1 FLISYLKNS
10 IYLIKNYTL
19 LNMEMLKKV
28 AIIGSGI
35 CGAYLANALAAKY
48 EVYVFEKARGLGGR
62 SASKRQAE
70 TSFDYGV
77 SYFSIQDPDLQS
89 FLSGALLHENIEL
102 LDRKIIKLDR
112 NDKENS
118 GNRIVESFPERTA
131 RENTEGGVG
140 EQSTEALFVS
150 KPYGNSFAKLLLKDI
165 KKIFLETKIQ
175 SLVKNIVTKIED
187 CKQPQ
192 NGLVL
197 QSLQSDSK
205 YKLVLEDAAEF
216 DVDFDIII
224 STAPAEQTARIYSKY
239 DDLVKSLSTVKYNP
253 AFVLMFSLKQSA
265 ELFSSTVVSELI
277 SKIRD
282 ADILKIKNSIIE
294 EVILNHKKPLRDS
307 NTPAFVI
314 KASKSFTEN
323 NLEMEHALIE
333 EVLLNEFFSIMGFD
347 VDSMPELGFKHLH
360 RWLYSTPVID
370 SECKD
375 LVNIEF
381 SENKE
386 NKALQEIPRTFLK
399 AEGEEIYA
407 VGDYVLGLSSE
418 FINDQNNLVETDL
431 EPSGVEASLLSA
443 RALARILN
451 FS

>member
-1 FLISYLKNS
+1 
-10 IYLIKNYTL
+10 
-19 LNMEMLKKV
+19 MEILKKV

-35 CGAYLANALAAKY
+35 CGAYLANLLAAKY

-89 FLSGALLHENIEL
+89 FLSGALFHENIEL

-112 NDKENS
+112 NAES
-118 GNRIVESFPERTA
+118 GVC
-131 RENTEGGVG
+131 

-150 KPYGNSFAKLLLKDI
+150 KPYGNSFAKALLKDI
-165 KKIFLETKIQ
+165 KNIFLETSIQ
-175 SLVKNIVTKIED
+175 GVVKENAENVVEPRSLN
-187 CKQPQ
+187 
-192 NGLVL
+192 
-197 QSLQSDSK
+197 DSK
-205 YKLVLEDAAEF
+205 YKLILENAAES

-224 STAPAEQTARIYSKY
+224 STAPAEQSAQIYAKY

-265 ELFSSTVVSELI
+265 GMFSSTVVSESI

-294 EVILNHKKPLRDS
+294 EIIFNHKKPLRDS
-307 NTPAFVI
+307 NIPAFVI
-314 KASKSFTEN
+314 KASKSFTEA
-323 NLEMEHALIE
+323 NLEKEHALIE
-333 EVLLNEFFSIMGFD
+333 EALLNEFFSIMGFD
-347 VDSMPELGFKHLH
+347 LDSMPELGFKYLH
-360 RWLYSTPVID
+360 RWLYSTPAIN
-370 SECKD
+370 SECKA

-386 NKALQEIPRTFLK
+386 SKALQEAPKTFLK
-399 AEGEEIYA
+399 AENEEIYA
-407 VGDYVLGLSSE
+407 TGDYILGSL
-418 FINDQNNLVETDL
+418 
-431 EPSGVEASLLSA
+431 GVEASLLSA
-443 RALARILN
+443 RALARILGACSRTN
-451 FS
+451 KFKAEEDE

>member
-1 FLISYLKNS
+1 VVVLNN
-10 IYLIKNYTL
+10 IYLIKSNTL
-19 LNMEMLKKV
+19 LNMEILKKV

-35 CGAYLANALAAKY
+35 CGAYLANLLAAKY

-89 FLSGALLHENIEL
+89 FLSGALFHENIEL

-112 NDKENS
+112 NA
-118 GNRIVESFPERTA
+118 ER
-131 RENTEGGVG
+131 GVW

-150 KPYGNSFAKLLLKDI
+150 KPYGNSFIKALLKDI
-165 KKIFLETKIQ
+165 KNIFLETKIYGVVKENAGNVVEPR
-175 SLVKNIVTKIED
+175 SLN
-187 CKQPQ
+187 
-192 NGLVL
+192 
-197 QSLQSDSK
+197 DSK
-205 YKLVLEDAAEF
+205 YRLILENAAEF

-224 STAPAEQTARIYSKY
+224 STAPAEQSAQIYAKY

-265 ELFSSTVVSELI
+265 GMFSSTVVSESI

-294 EVILNHKKPLRDS
+294 EIIFNHKKPLRDS
-307 NTPAFVI
+307 NIPAFVI
-314 KASKSFTEN
+314 KASKSFTEA
-323 NLEMEHALIE
+323 NLEKEHALIE
-333 EVLLNEFFSIMGFD
+333 EALLNEFFSIMGFD
-347 VDSMPELGFKHLH
+347 LDSMPELGFKYLH
-360 RWLYSTPVID
+360 RWLYSTPAIN
-370 SECKD
+370 SECKA

-386 NKALQEIPRTFLK
+386 SKALQEAPKTFLK
-399 AEGEEIYA
+399 AENEEIYA
-407 VGDYVLGLSSE
+407 TGDYILGSL
-418 FINDQNNLVETDL
+418 
-431 EPSGVEASLLSA
+431 GVEASLLSA
-443 RALARILN
+443 RALARILGV
-451 FS
+451 

>member
-1 FLISYLKNS
+1 MLVFLISYLENS

-19 LNMEMLKKV
+19 LNMEILKKV

-77 SYFSIQDPDLQS
+77 SYFSIQDLDLKS
-89 FLSGALLHENIEL
+89 FLSGALFHENIEL

-118 GNRIVESFPERTA
+118 ENQIVESFPERTA
-131 RENTEGGVG
+131 RENTEGGVW

-150 KPYGNSFAKLLLKDI
+150 KPYGNSFAKALLKDI
-165 KKIFLETKIQ
+165 KNIFLETRIYGVVKENAGNVVEPR
-175 SLVKNIVTKIED
+175 SLN
-187 CKQPQ
+187 
-192 NGLVL
+192 
-197 QSLQSDSK
+197 DSK
-205 YKLVLEDAAEF
+205 YKLILENAAEF

-224 STAPAEQTARIYSKY
+224 STAPAEQTAQIYSKY

-265 ELFSSTVVSELI
+265 AVFLSPTVSDGI

-294 EVILNHKKPLRDS
+294 EIIFNHKKPLRYS
-307 NTPAFVI
+307 STPAFVI
-314 KASKSFTEN
+314 KASKSFTET

-333 EVLLNEFFSIMGFD
+333 EALLNEFFSIMGFD
-347 VDSMPELGFKHLH
+347 LDSMPELGFKHLH
-360 RWLYSTPVID
+360 RWLYSTSNNNLEEYV
-370 SECKD
+370 D
-375 LVNIEF
+375 LRL
-381 SENKE
+381 EN
-386 NKALQEIPRTFLK
+386 LQDCDMISRDDKQESLFLK
-399 AEGEEIYA
+399 AENEEIYA
-407 VGDYVLGLSSE
+407 VGDYIFEGGENAGIEDCDQGLG
-418 FINDQNNLVETDL
+418 TC
-431 EPSGVEASLLSA
+431 GVEASLLSA
-443 RALARILN
+443 RALAQFFLDEQ
-451 FS
+451 

>member
-1 FLISYLKNS
+1 
-10 IYLIKNYTL
+10 
-19 LNMEMLKKV
+19 MEMLRKV

-35 CGAYLANALAAKY
+35 CGAYLANSLAAKY
-48 EVYVFEKARGLGGR
+48 NVYVFEKARGLGGR

-77 SYFSIQDPDLQS
+77 SYFNIQDPDLKS
-89 FLSGALLHENIEL
+89 FLSGALFHENIEL

-118 GNRIVESFPERTA
+118 ETRIVLPEGTT
-131 RENTEGGVG
+131 RENAEGIVW

-150 KPYGNSFAKLLLKDI
+150 KPYGNSFTKALLKDI
-165 KKIFLETKIQ
+165 KNIFLETKIYGVVKENAGNVVEPR
-175 SLVKNIVTKIED
+175 SLN
-187 CKQPQ
+187 
-192 NGLVL
+192 
-197 QSLQSDSK
+197 DSK
-205 YKLVLEDAAEF
+205 YKLVLENAAEF

-224 STAPAEQTARIYSKY
+224 STAPAAQSAQIYVKY
-239 DDLVKSLSTVKYNP
+239 GDLVKSLSIVKYNP

-265 ELFSSTVVSELI
+265 AVFLSPAVSESI
-277 SKIRD
+277 SQIRD

-294 EVILNHKKPLRDS
+294 EIIFNYKKPLRDS

-314 KASKSFTEN
+314 KASRSFTEN

-333 EVLLNEFFSIMGFD
+333 EALLSEFFSIMGFKE
-347 VDSMPELGFKHLH
+347 ELNKLEIDFKHLH

-386 NKALQEIPRTFLK
+386 NKALQEVPKRFLK
-399 AEGEEIYA
+399 AKDEEIYA
-407 VGDYVLGLSSE
+407 VGDYILGDDENAEIGVREQS
-418 FINDQNNLVETDL
+418 L
-431 EPSGVEASLLSA
+431 EAFGVEASLLSA
-443 RALARILN
+443 RALARILGV
-451 FS
+451 

>member
-1 FLISYLKNS
+1 
-10 IYLIKNYTL
+10 
-19 LNMEMLKKV
+19 MEILKKV

-35 CGAYLANALAAKY
+35 CGAYLANLLAAKY

-89 FLSGALLHENIEL
+89 FLSGALFHENIEL

-112 NDKENS
+112 NA
-118 GNRIVESFPERTA
+118 ER
-131 RENTEGGVG
+131 GVW

-150 KPYGNSFAKLLLKDI
+150 KPYGNSFIKALLKDI
-165 KKIFLETKIQ
+165 KNIFLETKIYGVVKENAGNVVEPR
-175 SLVKNIVTKIED
+175 SLN
-187 CKQPQ
+187 
-192 NGLVL
+192 
-197 QSLQSDSK
+197 DSK
-205 YKLVLEDAAEF
+205 YRLILENAAEF

-224 STAPAEQTARIYSKY
+224 STAPAEQSAQIYAKY

-265 ELFSSTVVSELI
+265 GMFSSTVVSESI

-294 EVILNHKKPLRDS
+294 EIIFNHKKPLRDS
-307 NTPAFVI
+307 NIPAFVI
-314 KASKSFTEN
+314 KASKSFTEA
-323 NLEMEHALIE
+323 NLEKEHALIE
-333 EVLLNEFFSIMGFD
+333 EALLNEFFSIMGFD
-347 VDSMPELGFKHLH
+347 LDSMPELGFKYLH
-360 RWLYSTPVID
+360 RWLYSTPAIN
-370 SECKD
+370 SECKA

-386 NKALQEIPRTFLK
+386 SKALQEAPKTFLK
-399 AEGEEIYA
+399 AENEEIYA
-407 VGDYVLGLSSE
+407 TGDYILGSL
-418 FINDQNNLVETDL
+418 
-431 EPSGVEASLLSA
+431 GVEASLLSA
-443 RALARILN
+443 RALARILGV
-451 FS
+451 

>member
-1 FLISYLKNS
+1 MKG
-10 IYLIKNYTL
+10 YTL

-35 CGAYLANALAAKY
+35 CGAYLAYSLAAKY

-62 SASKRQAE
+62 SASKRQGE

-77 SYFSIQDPDLQS
+77 SYFSIHDSDLKS
-89 FLSGALLHENIEL
+89 FLTDSLFHKNIEL
-102 LDRKIIKLDR
+102 VDRKVVKLDR
-112 NDKENS
+112 NDKEIS
-118 GNRIVESFPERTA
+118 GNRILVSEGTASENVES
-131 RENTEGGVG
+131 GVL

-150 KPYGNSFAKLLLKDI
+150 KPYGNSFAKALLKDI
-165 KKIFLETKIQ
+165 KNIFLETRIQ
-175 SLVKNIVTKIED
+175 GVVKKTVVGSGLL
-187 CKQPQ
+187 QQ
-192 NGLVL
+192 NL
-197 QSLQSDSK
+197 QDDFK
-205 YKLVLEDAAEF
+205 YKLILENAAEF

-224 STAPAEQTARIYSKY
+224 STAPAAQSAQIYAKY
-239 DDLVKSLSTVKYNP
+239 DDLVKSLSQVKYNP

-265 ELFSSTVVSELI
+265 GMFSSPVVSESI

-294 EVILNHKKPLRDS
+294 EIIFNHKKPLRDS
-307 NTPAFVI
+307 TTPAFVI

-333 EVLLNEFFSIMGFD
+333 EALLNEFFSIMGFKE
-347 VDSMPELGFKHLH
+347 ELNKLEIDFKHLH
-360 RWLYSTPVID
+360 RWLYSTPIID
-370 SECKD
+370 SECKA

-386 NKALQEIPRTFLK
+386 NKALQEVPRTFLK

-418 FINDQNNLVETDL
+418 FINDKNNLVETDL
-431 EPSGVEASLLSA
+431 ERGGIEASLLST
-443 RALARILN
+443 RALARILGV
-451 FS
+451 

>member
-1 FLISYLKNS
+1 MKG
-10 IYLIKNYTL
+10 YTL

-35 CGAYLANALAAKY
+35 CGAYLAYSLAAKY

-62 SASKRQAE
+62 SASKRQGE

-77 SYFSIQDPDLQS
+77 SYFSIHDSDLKS
-89 FLSGALLHENIEL
+89 FLTDSLFHENIEL
-102 LDRKIIKLDR
+102 VDRKVVKLDR
-112 NDKENS
+112 NDKEIS
-118 GNRIVESFPERTA
+118 GNRILVSEGTASENVES
-131 RENTEGGVG
+131 GVW

-150 KPYGNSFAKLLLKDI
+150 KPYGNSFAKALLKDI
-165 KKIFLETKIQ
+165 KNIFLETRIQ
-175 SLVKNIVTKIED
+175 GVVKKTVVGSGLL
-187 CKQPQ
+187 QQ
-192 NGLVL
+192 NL
-197 QSLQSDSK
+197 QDDFK
-205 YKLVLEDAAEF
+205 YKLILENAAEF

-224 STAPAEQTARIYSKY
+224 STAPAAQSAQIYAKY
-239 DDLVKSLSTVKYNP
+239 DDLVKSLSQVKYNP

-265 ELFSSTVVSELI
+265 GMFSSPVVSESI

-294 EVILNHKKPLRDS
+294 EIIFNHKKPLRDS
-307 NTPAFVI
+307 TTPAFVI

-333 EVLLNEFFSIMGFD
+333 EALLNEFFSIMGFKE
-347 VDSMPELGFKHLH
+347 ELNKLEIDFKHLH
-360 RWLYSTPVID
+360 RWLYSTPIID
-370 SECKD
+370 SECKA

-386 NKALQEIPRTFLK
+386 NKALQEVPRTFLK

-418 FINDQNNLVETDL
+418 FINDKNNLVETDL
-431 EPSGVEASLLSA
+431 ERGGIEASLLST
-443 RALARILN
+443 RALARILGV
-451 FS
+451 

>member
-1 FLISYLKNS
+1 
-10 IYLIKNYTL
+10 
-19 LNMEMLKKV
+19 MEMLKKV

-35 CGAYLANALAAKY
+35 CGAYLANSLAAKY
-48 EVYVFEKARGLGGR
+48 EVYLFEKARGLGGR

-77 SYFSIQDPDLQS
+77 SYFSIQDPDLQG
-89 FLSGALLHENIEL
+89 FLSGALFHENIEL

-118 GNRIVESFPERTA
+118 ENRIVVLEGTA
-131 RENTEGGVG
+131 GENAEGGAW

-150 KPYGNSFAKLLLKDI
+150 KPYGNSFAKVLLKDI
-165 KKIFLETKIQ
+165 KNIFLETRIQ
-175 SLVKNIVTKIED
+175 SVVKENAGNVVEL
-187 CKQPQ
+187 
-192 NGLVL
+192 G
-197 QSLQSDSK
+197 SLNDSK
-205 YKLVLEDAAEF
+205 YRLVLENAAEF

-224 STAPAEQTARIYSKY
+224 STAPAAQSAAIYANY
-239 DDLVKSLSTVKYNP
+239 DDLVKGLSTVKYNA
-253 AFVLMFSLKQSA
+253 AFVLMFSLKQA
-265 ELFSSTVVSELI
+265 AAVFSSPTVSEAI

-294 EVILNHKKPLRDS
+294 EIIFNHKKPLRDS

-333 EVLLNEFFSIMGFD
+333 EALLNEFFSIMGFKE
-347 VDSMPELGFKHLH
+347 ELNKLEIDFKHLH

-370 SECKD
+370 SECKA

-386 NKALQEIPRTFLK
+386 NKALQEVPRTFLK

-418 FINDQNNLVETDL
+418 FINDQNNLVEIDL
-431 EPSGVEASLLSA
+431 ERGGVEASLLSA
-443 RALARILN
+443 RALAQILN